1 MQGKIIK
8 GIAGFYYV
16 YAEDGNTYECRAKG
30 IFRKDKFKPLVGDNV
45 DITVLDEKELEGS
58 VTEIHKRKNS
68 LIRPAVANVD
78 QALVIFAM
86 DNPKPNFML
95 LDRFLIM
102 MEREGV
108 PAVICFNKKDLATM
122 EELEFLCETYQ
133 SCGYQVIL
141 SSALKGE
148 GLAEIEEVLQGK
160 TTVVAGPSGVG
171 KSSLTN
177 SLQEEVEMETGEIS
191 RKLKRGKHTTR
202 HAQIIPVAQDTF
214 LVDTPGFSSLYIEN
228 MEEQELKD
236 YFPEFRRYEGQCR
249 FQGCR
254 HIHEPGCAV
263 KEALENNEISRL
275 RYEDYLELHQE
286 LKEKRRYGV
295 MEYRLC
301 PSILSADFNRLGEQI
316 KILEK
321 EGVEY
326 LHIDVMDGDFVPS
339 ISFGMPVIKSIRK
352 ESNMF
357 FDVHLMVT
365 EPERYIRDFVECG
378 ADSITVHAE
387 ACEDLER
394 TLEQIRAAGVKAAVS
409 IKPSTP
415 VNDISHLLE
424 DVDMVLIMT
433 VQPGFGGQK
442 YMDECT
448 EKIQELRELID
459 EEELDVDIQ
468 VDGGINDDTLETV
481 MRAGANLMVAGSWVF
496 KGDVA
501 ANVRHITEKIHNIKK
516 ELD

>member
-30 IFRKDKFKPLVGDNV
+30 IFRKDKRKPLVGDNV

-58 VTEIHKRKNS
+58 VTGIHKRRNS

-102 MEREGV
+102 MEREAV
-108 PAVICFNKKDLATM
+108 PAVICFNKKDLATA
-122 EELEFLCETYQ
+122 EEPEFLYETYQ

-148 GLAEIEEVLQGK
+148 GLGEIEAVLKGK

-202 HAQIIPVAQDTF
+202 HAQIIPVSQDTF

-236 YFPEFRRYEGQCR
+236 YFPEFRKYEGQCR

-286 LKEKRRYGV
+286 LKEKRRY
-295 MEYRLC
+295 
-301 PSILSADFNRLGEQI
+301 
-316 KILEK
+316 
-321 EGVEY
+321 
-326 LHIDVMDGDFVPS
+326 
-339 ISFGMPVIKSIRK
+339 
-352 ESNMF
+352 
-357 FDVHLMVT
+357 
-365 EPERYIRDFVECG
+365 
-378 ADSITVHAE
+378 
-387 ACEDLER
+387 
-394 TLEQIRAAGVKAAVS
+394 
-409 IKPSTP
+409 
-415 VNDISHLLE
+415 
-424 DVDMVLIMT
+424 
-433 VQPGFGGQK
+433 
-442 YMDECT
+442 
-448 EKIQELRELID
+448 
-459 EEELDVDIQ
+459 
-468 VDGGINDDTLETV
+468 
-481 MRAGANLMVAGSWVF
+481 
-496 KGDVA
+496 
-501 ANVRHITEKIHNIKK
+501 
-516 ELD
+516 